1 MKRRQVKKNISTGQM
16 PAPMGFRT
24 ASATPPQIVPGST
37 SGSSN
42 VAAIRST
49 FAFLPYNADEVNKRI
64 FAAKVLWQQN
74 NPDKAEDEF
83 PGMKDLYGT
92 GDVSGAG
99 SKFLERQKIA
109 KTCSNGQVYV
119 EKNNRCECPGS
130 TLWCDV
136 RGKCTLPEDCRGQA
150 GRPGDPFQL
159 L

>member
-16 PAPMGFRT
+16 PRPVGFQIAPV
-24 ASATPPQIVPGST
+24 APPQVVPAST

-64 FAAKVLWQQN
+64 FAAKAAW
-74 NPDKAEDEF
+74 KAKNQSKDDSEF

-92 GDVSGAG
+92 GNIIGAG
-99 SKFLERQKIA
+99 AKFLERQAIA
-109 KTCSNGQVYV
+109 KTCANGQVYV
-119 EKNNRCECPGS
+119 ESNNRCECPGS

-136 RGKCTLPEDCRGQA
+136 RGKCTIPEDCKGQS

-159 L
+159 